1 MTKRILRLGLV
12 MLLCSALL
20 WTALPA
26 QAQITRQVSYQGLL
40 TQPTGLPVA
49 DGQYQLYFRLFD
61 AATGGNLAWE
71 ETQAN
76 VQVTR
81 GLFNVYLGSVQSLAP
96 ITFDTQYWLE
106 VGIVGSG
113 PFEPRTRLAV
123 VPYAIHAEHA
133 DVAHKLSDDASGFVK
148 SLNTLQGDVH
158 IKGEGGITVTSSG
171 DTIVLSSNIVVNA
184 IQTINSPQGTVA
196 ITNPNGPTTSVDV
209 ADGGITSNKLADGA
223 VTSIKL
229 AVNSVGTTNI
239 QDGAITLTKIAPGV
253 IPTTLPPSGP
263 AGGDLTGTYP
273 NPTIALN
280 AVNSAKIADGSV
292 NTADL
297 ADNSVSTA
305 KLIDGSVTTSKIA
318 DLSVTNAK
326 LQPSGVTAG
335 TYGSDLLVP
344 RITVD
349 DRGRIT
355 SVTQVSIPD
364 IPYTGPA
371 GGDLTGT
378 YPNPVLKPLIVTNDK
393 IANGAITN
401 SKLGVNSVTS
411 SNIVDGTI
419 TAADIAPGVIPTTLP
434 PSGPAGGIL
443 AGTYPNPSL
452 NVTQG
457 NQVMSAINA
466 GTTTTPLSD
475 ARLNNVGTPGTYGSV
490 SQIPIITTDAK
501 GRVTNVAT
509 ATLGPST
516 PTGPAG
522 GDLTGTY
529 PNPMIGNGKVTN
541 TKLAADAVTSDKVLD
556 GTISTDDIKDG
567 TIGAVDI
574 APGVI
579 PTTLPPS
586 GPAGGVLAGTYPNP
600 DLATTSGNQVLAALN
615 AGTTTGTLTDA
626 RLSNVGTAGTYG
638 SSSLI
643 PVITTDAKG
652 RITGVTTTTISS
664 ATPSGAA
671 GGDLTGTYPNPEIGA
686 GKVTTPKIAD
696 GAVTEQ
702 KLATG
707 AVTST
712 IIQDGTIQAGDI
724 ASGVIPTTL
733 PPSGPASGDLAGSY
747 PAPTIN
753 VNAGN
758 SVLNALNTSA
768 TGTINLS
775 RFALSGVTPGTY
787 GNGTAG
793 MVPSLQVDQ
802 YGRITTIVEQAIM
815 NAIPA
820 GPAGGDLAGN
830 YPNPVLNPT
839 AAAGG
844 RMVTGIRN
852 TYLNGNTDINT
863 PNNVV
868 VLDNSGRLPAA
879 NGSLITNLNV
889 NNVTSGVLPIQY
901 GGTNSGSSLVN
912 NRLMWSSSGQIVEA
926 PPLSAGQF
934 FIGTSPTTAP
944 AGGTVVAGNGISVTY
959 TAPNLV
965 VASTSA
971 RILPG
976 SADNQTVRWDHLNQQ
991 WVPNA
996 NITGTAAGLL
1006 TAADL
1011 VVTGT
1016 TNLQGNSSVGSNA
1029 NTMNGFGTGA
1039 NANNTIGS
1047 PTATNSIH
1055 GVTNINTL
1063 TNAATNIG
1071 NISNP
1076 ASSTTISVGSAGN
1089 LTLNGIVNGPPSNF
1103 LFLDASNHV
1112 RTAAASGLAQEG
1124 IVFENSAF
1132 RLGGTTTTANPFLVD
1147 RFVNLDVHRLT
1158 FTRLGG
1164 TGEMMFMDA
1173 GSNELRVTAA
1183 TNINTIGAQLT
1194 TIGSPTSN
1202 TVIGGLLDPRGI
1214 IQNTVGDVVIQ
1225 DVTKIIGATEINVGT
1240 DFDTRIGNQPGTG
1253 AGAQNLIMAVGPTTG
1268 EYYMH
1273 NMKTDATPL
1282 YMVTENSLE
1291 QVKKKLLADMADEGI
1306 QYQNGAF
1313 RLGSG
1318 ASTPNPTETKHYLE
1332 DRYVNLNTFGINFT
1346 DGSLGNP
1353 GTTFVQ
1359 FDGDNGGAPLV
1370 TVEALSN
1377 INTVGAFNTNIG
1389 NSTGTTTIMGPTF
1402 VNNTGNDYTQIGN
1415 GTGGTGN
1422 VGIGEPAI
1430 GTHLLSI
1437 NGIPQVA
1444 GTATPN
1450 VRIDHLGG
1458 DAYTTAYV
1466 DNTTNGV
1473 LTADA
1478 NGDMIKWDENTFL
1491 NPFAWRVIGNNH
1503 PITDGVNNL
1512 MGTLTS
1518 DHVHFITNNL
1528 PVMTMSGTDQTLG
1541 IGALPTGTFQ
1551 VEVTNNVASNGL
1563 GVQTTAANG
1572 VGLSAFALNSGGV
1585 AITADASDAGVVVGS
1600 VTSPINGAEISAT
1613 GIGVLIPGI
1622 SGSTPTIGISMD
1634 NVSNTSLLIT
1644 NGATAI
1650 DAEGDVYINDNY
1662 FGNVEINAQTTS
1674 GGYVA
1679 LGNGTG
1685 SGSTNVGIGMVP
1697 GSGYTSSHSTPYT
1710 ANPVLDV
1717 NGDNLGTPNVRL
1729 ASLQT
1734 ASPTGF
1740 DVLIDKI
1747 VIADNNGVLRSFA
1760 PAAEQG
1766 VSLANEGG
1774 NTRWRLGGLLNTDV
1788 PFTAHRFVNLNAN
1801 NLTFTANAGANNL
1814 VTLTGG
1820 ANGAVGIESY
1830 GTGLVNINANGNE
1843 GTQIGNGI
1851 GSNGNVG
1858 IGEAAIASRLL
1869 TINGTAQTAAVATPN
1884 VRIDHLGGDAYTTA
1898 YADNTT
1904 NGVLTADANGDMIKW
1919 DENTF
1924 LNPFA
1929 WRVIGNNHPITDGVN
1944 NLIGTISN
1952 NPIHFI
1958 TNNTQHFTL
1967 SATGALTQEA
1977 SAGQVTFTGNV
1988 DATNGLDVTN
1998 ADLTVGGT
2006 RFTVDDA
2013 TGNTHTDGDL
2023 DVDGNTTLGDA
2034 PTDTHTILGVT
2045 SVNVTGNATTQ
2056 LGNGTGSGSNV
2067 GIGMVPAGPY
2077 SSGHGVPLVANVV
2090 LDVNGSAGT
2099 PNVRIASL
2107 GAASAPIYDATIDQF
2122 VIADNNGVLRGFN
2135 PAAEQGVSLTPE
2147 GGATRW
2153 RLGGLANTDVPF
2165 TANRFVNLNAN
2176 NLTFTANAG
2185 TNNLV
2190 ALTGGAN
2197 GAVSIES
2204 YGTGLVNINTTGN
2217 EGTQIGNGT
2226 GANANVGI
2234 GEAAIGTHLL
2244 TINGTQQTAAVAT
2257 PNVRIDHLGGAA
2269 ITNAYAHP
2277 DANNG
2282 ILTADANGDMTKWDE
2297 ATLIGT
2303 FAWLRTGN
2311 TITDGNNIL
2320 GTLNG
2325 TGIDIRTNNTTHFT
2339 LTSGGALTQAASAGQ
2354 VTFTGNVDATNG
2366 LDVTNADLTV
2376 GGTRFTVDD
2385 ATGNTHTDGDLD
2397 VDGSTTLGDAATD
2410 SHTILGATNINTTL
2424 TAATTIGSATAG
2436 TFSAQSAT
2444 TVGLTAGTTANIAS
2458 ATTNVNTGSGNVNI
2472 GNAAGTNTVLGLTN
2486 INATGTASTQI
2497 GNGTGA
2503 NGNVGIGMGA
2513 GGTYVSGHASPIT
2526 VTPLLNVN
2534 GVAGTP
2540 NVRFGSLATGGV
2552 VGFDETVD
2560 GLVIADNNGA
2570 IRRMSPVVEQGVSLV
2585 TESGTAAWR
2594 LGSATATGV
2603 PLTTNRYVNLG
2614 INSLTFTSNA
2624 TGTNEVLKLT
2634 GDAAN
2639 GAVAIESF
2647 GTGVV
2652 SINAN
2657 GTERTQIGSGAG
2669 GFAGTAGPVGIGALP
2684 VTAPYT
2690 SGHTTPFTTTILL
2703 DVNGTS
2709 GQPNVRIQSLASVT
2723 GAGFDPTFD
2732 GLVIADNTGVIRR
2745 AGAAAEQGV
2754 SFVLES
2760 GTTAFRLGGLT
2771 NTTVPFTANRFVN
2784 LDQYDLT
2791 ITNNTGTENLAVFTG
2806 DLGNG
2811 AIALTSF
2818 GTGTIGLNATG
2829 NAETQIGNGIGA
2841 NGNVG
2846 IGEAAIGTHLL
2857 TINGTAQTAA
2867 VATPNVRID
2876 HLGGAAITNAYTNDA
2891 NNGILTA
2898 DVNGDMTK
2906 WDEATLIGSFAWLRT
2921 GNTISDGN
2929 NILGTLN
2936 NVNVDVRAYNQPRIR
2951 LAATVNNTTPAVEIN
2966 TDPAVNASSLI
2977 VNHSAANTT
2986 ASTLIITGNQS
2997 TGLGVGRVLGFYDQT
3012 PGPSVYAN
3020 GLFYSDGSY
3029 GMGPG
3034 GAGNRDIFFY
3044 RDAASSF
3051 TLSANRTTGGAGS
3064 AATFRVAGV
3073 AADHLLASSAQF
3085 TANATNVDITGATST
3100 EINTAGSGTVT
3111 IGNASSTVSVLGGT
3125 NTVTG
3130 TTNINTTGN
3139 AATTIGSLTNTSGVA
3154 VRANNDITIDV
3165 AATSNDLVLNKIAT
3179 TTTPVNMLSLD
3190 GSGNVRQTAF
3200 SGTADEGLMWDGT
3213 TGDYKLGHTS
3223 DGSNPIT
3230 TVRYVRLTSP
3240 GELTFNDGTNTLF
3253 NLATGVVNIGS
3264 TGTTNTILGTTNAD
3278 GNTTINDNAG
3288 AFTTNIGTTGTTG
3301 AVTVGN
3307 ASNTVSI
3314 LGGTNT
3320 VTGTTNTVTGT
3331 TNINTGGS
3339 AATTIGNA
3347 TGGQVTL
3354 AVNPGTTNLVFNGIV
3369 QAVPTG
3375 TDHLLWIQSSA
3386 GNEVRRTNIGGLVD
3400 EGLQY
3405 DNGKIRLGA
3414 NAVDVNPIVSS
3425 RTATIGTGGTLTFST
3440 TGGSNTMLVLN
3451 NNGNVG
3457 ISTVGAGTT
3466 TIGNGSAGAISV
3478 TGGSTIGLT
3487 AGTTFD
3493 VTSATTNI
3501 NTGAGNVNIGNA
3513 GGTNTI
3519 LGTTNADGN
3528 TTINDGVNAFTTNI
3542 GTGGNTGAVTVGN
3555 TGNTVSILGGTNTI
3569 TGTTNT
3575 VTGTTIINTTGS
3587 ATTTIGN
3594 TTSGGAVGIAA
3605 NADIT
3610 IDPGATSND
3619 LVLNN
3624 IQVLAPVQDLL
3635 WIDASNNVRRA
3646 SFTAT
3651 ADEGTS
3657 FSSGAYRMGSLVAGS
3672 GPGGNPIVS
3681 NRFVNV
3687 GSGGTLSFTTAA
3699 GTDRMLV
3706 LNNNGNV
3713 EISTVGAGTTTIGS
3727 ATAGAISAQ
3736 SASTIGLT
3744 AGTDAT
3750 ITAANN
3756 VNLTATTQDVNIT
3769 STVANVDVASATTN
3783 INTGT
3788 GNVNIGNGS
3797 GTNTVL
3803 GTTNINATGTAAT
3816 TIGNAS
3822 AGAFKAQSNT
3832 TVDVLAGTNLNVS
3845 ATNTATYTAPT
3856 TNISST
3862 TTNISSTATNINTVG
3877 GSVNIGN
3884 AASTNTMVGT
3894 TNAITATTNT
3904 IGGNTNINTAG
3915 SGATNIGNTTVG
3927 GGVIIQG
3934 NGVNGL
3940 RLLGNGSAGGDNSIV
3955 IDPGQ
3960 IGGTPY
3966 DVVMNNIASSA
3977 SGTTVLTLTGAN
3989 EVRQTS
3995 LNGVAWLLGGNTVA
4009 DNNQTIGT
4017 NSNHDFNIETNGIT
4031 RWTVPAA
4038 GGLTQGAD
4046 NSQVTFTGNV
4056 DATNGLDVT
4065 TADLTVGGSNFTVA
4079 PGTGNTTIA
4088 GTLGVTGLS
4097 TLGAT
4102 TVVGAANI
4110 NASGTAVTNVGTGS
4124 TGAVTIGNSANTV
4137 SMGAVTT
4144 FGRAVNVQVQ
4154 TVTANVTL
4162 TDADYVVIC
4171 NNTADITVTLP
4182 AAAAGRML
4190 VIKSA
4195 NTNNVTIDPP
4205 GAVTVDGVATITIAG
4220 GGNTS
4225 RTLVSDGTNWFV
4237 IGN

>member
-1 MTKRILRLGLV
+1 MVSTASRSVRFSDSPSFGNSFPFIKQEKKLIYHSRFGIYYDKKNTSPWFGNAPV
-12 MLLCSALL
+12 QCVTMDSASRASPDHQ
-20 WTALPA
+20 TG
-26 QAQITRQVSYQGLL
+26 SYQGLL

-2472 GNAAGTNTVLGLTN
+2472 GNA
-2486 INATGTASTQI
+2486 
-2497 GNGTGA
+2497 
-2503 NGNVGIGMGA
+2503 
-2513 GGTYVSGHASPIT
+2513 GG
-2526 VTPLLNVN
+2526 
-2534 GVAGTP
+2534 
-2540 NVRFGSLATGGV
+2540 
-2552 VGFDETVD
+2552 
-2560 GLVIADNNGA
+2560 
-2570 IRRMSPVVEQGVSLV
+2570 
-2585 TESGTAAWR
+2585 
-2594 LGSATATGV
+2594 
-2603 PLTTNRYVNLG
+2603 
-2614 INSLTFTSNA
+2614 
-2624 TGTNEVLKLT
+2624 
-2634 GDAAN
+2634 
-2639 GAVAIESF
+2639 
-2647 GTGVV
+2647 
-2652 SINAN
+2652 
-2657 GTERTQIGSGAG
+2657 
-2669 GFAGTAGPVGIGALP
+2669 
-2684 VTAPYT
+2684 
-2690 SGHTTPFTTTILL
+2690 
-2703 DVNGTS
+2703 
-2709 GQPNVRIQSLASVT
+2709 
-2723 GAGFDPTFD
+2723 
-2732 GLVIADNTGVIRR
+2732 
-2745 AGAAAEQGV
+2745 
-2754 SFVLES
+2754 
-2760 GTTAFRLGGLT
+2760 
-2771 NTTVPFTANRFVN
+2771 
-2784 LDQYDLT
+2784 
-2791 ITNNTGTENLAVFTG
+2791 
-2806 DLGNG
+2806 
-2811 AIALTSF
+2811 
-2818 GTGTIGLNATG
+2818 
-2829 NAETQIGNGIGA
+2829 
-2841 NGNVG
+2841 
-2846 IGEAAIGTHLL
+2846 
-2857 TINGTAQTAA
+2857 
-2867 VATPNVRID
+2867 
-2876 HLGGAAITNAYTNDA
+2876 
-2891 NNGILTA
+2891 
-2898 DVNGDMTK
+2898 
-2906 WDEATLIGSFAWLRT
+2906 
-2921 GNTISDGN
+2921 
-2929 NILGTLN
+2929 
-2936 NVNVDVRAYNQPRIR
+2936 
-2951 LAATVNNTTPAVEIN
+2951 
-2966 TDPAVNASSLI
+2966 
-2977 VNHSAANTT
+2977 
-2986 ASTLIITGNQS
+2986 
-2997 TGLGVGRVLGFYDQT
+2997 
-3012 PGPSVYAN
+3012 
-3020 GLFYSDGSY
+3020 
-3029 GMGPG
+3029 
-3034 GAGNRDIFFY
+3034 
-3044 RDAASSF
+3044 
-3051 TLSANRTTGGAGS
+3051 
-3064 AATFRVAGV
+3064 
-3073 AADHLLASSAQF
+3073 
-3085 TANATNVDITGATST
+3085 
-3100 EINTAGSGTVT
+3100 
-3111 IGNASSTVSVLGGT
+3111 
-3125 NTVTG
+3125 
-3130 TTNINTTGN
+3130 
-3139 AATTIGSLTNTSGVA
+3139 
-3154 VRANNDITIDV
+3154 
-3165 AATSNDLVLNKIAT
+3165 
-3179 TTTPVNMLSLD
+3179 
-3190 GSGNVRQTAF
+3190 
-3200 SGTADEGLMWDGT
+3200 
-3213 TGDYKLGHTS
+3213 
-3223 DGSNPIT
+3223 
-3230 TVRYVRLTSP
+3230 
-3240 GELTFNDGTNTLF
+3240 
-3253 NLATGVVNIGS
+3253 
-3264 TGTTNTILGTTNAD
+3264 TNTILGTTNAD
-3278 GNTTINDNAG
+3278 GNTTINDG
-3288 AFTTNIGTTGTTG
+3288 VSAFTTNIGTGGNTG

-3307 ASNTVSI
+3307 TSNTVSI

-3320 VTGTTNTVTGT
+3320 ITGTTNNVTGT

-3347 TGGQVTL
+3347 TGGHVTL

-3375 TDHLLWIQSSA
+3375 TDDLLWIQSA

-3457 ISTVGAGTT
+3457 ISTVGTGTT

-3487 AGTTFD
+3487 AGST
-3493 VTSATTNI
+3493 A
-3501 NTGAGNVNIGNA
+3501 
-3513 GGTNTI
+3513 
-3519 LGTTNADGN
+3519 
-3528 TTINDGVNAFTTNI
+3528 
-3542 GTGGNTGAVTVGN
+3542 
-3555 TGNTVSILGGTNTI
+3555 
-3569 TGTTNT
+3569 T
-3575 VTGTTIINTTGS
+3575 VT
-3587 ATTTIGN
+3587 
-3594 TTSGGAVGIAA
+3594 
-3605 NADIT
+3605 
-3610 IDPGATSND
+3610 
-3619 LVLNN
+3619 
-3624 IQVLAPVQDLL
+3624 
-3635 WIDASNNVRRA
+3635 
-3646 SFTAT
+3646 
-3651 ADEGTS
+3651 
-3657 FSSGAYRMGSLVAGS
+3657 AGS
-3672 GPGGNPIVS
+3672 GNI
-3681 NRFVNV
+3681 
-3687 GSGGTLSFTTAA
+3687 
-3699 GTDRMLV
+3699 D
-3706 LNNNGNV
+3706 LN
-3713 EISTVGAGTTTIGS
+3713 
-3727 ATAGAISAQ
+3727 
-3736 SASTIGLT
+3736 
-3744 AGTDAT
+3744 
-3750 ITAANN
+3750 
-3756 VNLTATTQDVNIT
+3756 ATTLDVNIT
-3769 STVANVDVASATTN
+3769 AGTNVDVASATTN

-3788 GNVNIGNGS
+3788 GNVNIGNAG
-3797 GTNTVL
+3797 GTNTIT
-3803 GTTNINATGTAAT
+3803 GTTNINTVNTGLVT
-3816 TIGNAS
+3816 TIGYNVAGNALTINS
-3822 AGAFKAQSNT
+3822 PTITAPNIPAGAATDNLV
-3832 TVDVLAGTNLNVS
+3832 TVDGSGNLRTTSVATMLGSSAWVNGGNSFGTTGTLGTND
-3845 ATNTATYTAPT
+3845 TYE
-3856 TNISST
+3856 
-3862 TTNISSTATNINTVG
+3862 
-3877 GSVNIGN
+3877 
-3884 AASTNTMVGT
+3884 
-3894 TNAITATTNT
+3894 
-3904 IGGNTNINTAG
+3904 
-3915 SGATNIGNTTVG
+3915 
-3927 GGVIIQG
+3927 
-3934 NGVNGL
+3934 L
-3940 RLLGNGSAGGDNSIV
+3940 
-3955 IDPGQ
+3955 
-3960 IGGTPY
+3960 
-3966 DVVMNNIASSA
+3966 
-3977 SGTTVLTLTGAN
+3977 
-3989 EVRQTS
+3989 
-3995 LNGVAWLLGGNTVA
+3995 
-4009 DNNQTIGT
+4009 
-4017 NSNHDFNIETNGIT
+4017 NIETGGTT

-4038 GGLTQGAD
+4038 GGLTQTDAGAI
-4046 NSQVTFTGNV
+4046 S
-4056 DATNGLDVT
+4056 L
-4065 TADLTVGGSNFTVA
+4065 
-4079 PGTGNTTIA
+4079 A
-4088 GTLGVTGLS
+4088 GTVTSTGSTNLGDNAADVHTILGVT
-4097 TLGAT
+4097 
-4102 TVVGAANI
+4102 NI
-4110 NASGTAVTNVGTGS
+4110 NTSLAAATDIGTGTATGN
-4124 TGAVTIGNSANTV
+4124 VTIGNPANTTRLGSKVVVGAGTAQTVLNATLAAFDASYVKVTSTTATLGDYITMPAGTTGQIVYVEVINNGTQTLNIRNEDNVAVLGSANSGRTV
-4137 SMGAVTT
+4137 L
-4144 FGRAVNVQVQ
+4144 
-4154 TVTANVTL
+4154 VTAIHNGTKWL
-4162 TDADYVVIC
+4162 
-4171 NNTADITVTLP
+4171 
-4182 AAAAGRML
+4182 
-4190 VIKSA
+4190 
-4195 NTNNVTIDPP
+4195 
-4205 GAVTVDGVATITIAG
+4205 
-4220 GGNTS
+4220 
-4225 RTLVSDGTNWFV
+4225 LVSITGQP
-4237 IGN
+4237 

>member
-2986 ASTLIITGNQS
+2986 ASTVTITGNTS
-2997 TGLGVGRVLGFYDQT
+2997 GTLSEGRVLSFYDQAPA
-3012 PGPSVYAN
+3012 PGVFAN
-3020 GLFYSDGSY
+3020 GMFYSDGSY
-3029 GMGPG
+3029 GIGPG
-3034 GAGNRDIFFY
+3034 SAGSRDIFFH

-3100 EINTAGSGTVT
+3100 EINSAAGSGTVT
-3111 IGNASSTVSVLGGT
+3111 IGNASSSVSVLGGT

-3139 AATTIGSLTNTSGVA
+3139 AATTIG
-3154 VRANNDITIDV
+3154 
-3165 AATSNDLVLNKIAT
+3165 
-3179 TTTPVNMLSLD
+3179 
-3190 GSGNVRQTAF
+3190 
-3200 SGTADEGLMWDGT
+3200 
-3213 TGDYKLGHTS
+3213 
-3223 DGSNPIT
+3223 
-3230 TVRYVRLTSP
+3230 
-3240 GELTFNDGTNTLF
+3240 
-3253 NLATGVVNIGS
+3253 
-3264 TGTTNTILGTTNAD
+3264 
-3278 GNTTINDNAG
+3278 
-3288 AFTTNIGTTGTTG
+3288 
-3301 AVTVGN
+3301 
-3307 ASNTVSI
+3307 
-3314 LGGTNT
+3314 
-3320 VTGTTNTVTGT
+3320 
-3331 TNINTGGS
+3331 
-3339 AATTIGNA
+3339 NA
-3347 TGGQVTL
+3347 T
-3354 AVNPGTTNLVFNGIV
+3354 
-3369 QAVPTG
+3369 
-3375 TDHLLWIQSSA
+3375 
-3386 GNEVRRTNIGGLVD
+3386 
-3400 EGLQY
+3400 
-3405 DNGKIRLGA
+3405 
-3414 NAVDVNPIVSS
+3414 
-3425 RTATIGTGGTLTFST
+3425 
-3440 TGGSNTMLVLN
+3440 
-3451 NNGNVG
+3451 
-3457 ISTVGAGTT
+3457 
-3466 TIGNGSAGAISV
+3466 
-3478 TGGSTIGLT
+3478 
-3487 AGTTFD
+3487 
-3493 VTSATTNI
+3493 
-3501 NTGAGNVNIGNA
+3501 
-3513 GGTNTI
+3513 
-3519 LGTTNADGN
+3519 
-3528 TTINDGVNAFTTNI
+3528 
-3542 GTGGNTGAVTVGN
+3542 
-3555 TGNTVSILGGTNTI
+3555 
-3569 TGTTNT
+3569 
-3575 VTGTTIINTTGS
+3575 
-3587 ATTTIGN
+3587 
-3594 TTSGGAVGIAA
+3594 GGAVGITA
-3605 NADIT
+3605 NADVT
-3610 IDPGATSND
+3610 IDVTNSAAND

-3624 IQVLAPVQDLL
+3624 I
-3635 WIDASNNVRRA
+3635 AS
-3646 SFTAT
+3646 
-3651 ADEGTS
+3651 
-3657 FSSGAYRMGSLVAGS
+3657 
-3672 GPGGNPIVS
+3672 
-3681 NRFVNV
+3681 
-3687 GSGGTLSFTTAA
+3687 
-3699 GTDRMLV
+3699 
-3706 LNNNGNV
+3706 
-3713 EISTVGAGTTTIGS
+3713 
-3727 ATAGAISAQ
+3727 
-3736 SASTIGLT
+3736 
-3744 AGTDAT
+3744 
-3750 ITAANN
+3750 
-3756 VNLTATTQDVNIT
+3756 
-3769 STVANVDVASATTN
+3769 
-3783 INTGT
+3783 
-3788 GNVNIGNGS
+3788 
-3797 GTNTVL
+3797 
-3803 GTTNINATGTAAT
+3803 
-3816 TIGNAS
+3816 
-3822 AGAFKAQSNT
+3822 
-3832 TVDVLAGTNLNVS
+3832 
-3845 ATNTATYTAPT
+3845 
-3856 TNISST
+3856 
-3862 TTNISSTATNINTVG
+3862 
-3877 GSVNIGN
+3877 
-3884 AASTNTMVGT
+3884 T
-3894 TNAITATTNT
+3894 TNANQDVLLIT
-3904 IGGNTNINTAG
+3904 
-3915 SGATNIGNTTVG
+3915 S
-3927 GGVIIQG
+3927 
-3934 NGVNGL
+3934 
-3940 RLLGNGSAGGDNSIV
+3940 
-3955 IDPGQ
+3955 PG
-3960 IGGTPY
+3960 
-3966 DVVMNNIASSA
+3966 
-3977 SGTTVLTLTGAN
+3977 N
-3989 EVRQTS
+3989 EVRRYSGTP
-3995 LNGVAWLLGGNTVA
+3995 GVSMARKAANETRAYAAAVA
-4009 DNNQTIGT
+4009 NDAAMTLPCVVGTYEVEVYVQYSGDNNPFSNLDVAITAPVAAATDISYGIVSSGQAVAPSNVDGSGSVIAGLGVDFVPT
-4017 NSNHDFNIETNGIT
+4017 NRITVLIKGVVTTN
-4031 RWTVPAA
+4031 AA
-4038 GGLTQGAD
+4038 G
-4046 NSQVTFTGNV
+4046 NITFQWG
-4056 DATNGLDVT
+4056 DTNNG
-4065 TADLTVGGSNFTVA
+4065 
-4079 PGTGNTTIA
+4079 
-4088 GTLGVTGLS
+4088 
-4097 TLGAT
+4097 
-4102 TVVGAANI
+4102 GAAENI
-4110 NASGTAVTNVGTGS
+4110 TLHA
-4124 TGAVTIGNSANTV
+4124 NSYIK
-4137 SMGAVTT
+4137 
-4144 FGRAVNVQVQ
+4144 
-4154 TVTANVTL
+4154 L
-4162 TDADYVVIC
+4162 TRI
-4171 NNTADITVTLP
+4171 N
-4182 AAAAGRML
+4182 
-4190 VIKSA
+4190 
-4195 NTNNVTIDPP
+4195 
-4205 GAVTVDGVATITIAG
+4205 
-4220 GGNTS
+4220 
-4225 RTLVSDGTNWFV
+4225 
-4237 IGN
+4237 

>member
-12 MLLCSALL
+12 TLLCSALL

-71 ETQAN
+71 ETQAD

-96 ITFDTQYWLE
+96 ISFDTQYWLE

-133 DVAHKLSDDASGFVK
+133 DVAHKLSDDATGFVK

-419 TAADIAPGVIPTTLP
+419 TASDIAPGVIPTTLP

-541 TKLAADAVTSDKVLD
+541 TKLAADAVTSDKILD

-724 ASGVIPTTL
+724 APGVIPTTL

-775 RFALSGVTPGTY
+775 RFELSGVTPGTY

-868 VLDNSGRLPAA
+868 VLDNSGRFPAA
-879 NGSLITNLNV
+879 DGSLITNLNV

-912 NRLMWSSSGQIVEA
+912 NRLMWSNSGQIVEA

-1214 IQNTVGDVVIQ
+1214 IQNTVGDVIIQ
-1225 DVTKIIGATEINVGT
+1225 DITKVIGATEINVGT
-1240 DFDTRIGNQPGTG
+1240 DFDTRIGNQAGTG

-1273 NMKTDATPL
+1273 NMKTDPTPL
-1282 YMVTENSLE
+1282 YIVTENAAE
-1291 QVKKKLLADMADEGI
+1291 QVKKKLLSDLADEGI

-1415 GTGGTGN
+1415 GTGGNGN
-1422 VGIGEPAI
+1422 VGIGEPAL
-1430 GTHLLSI
+1430 GTHLVSI
-1437 NGIPQVA
+1437 NGIPQLA

-1466 DNTTNGV
+1466 DNATNGV

-1478 NGDMIKWDENTFL
+1478 NGDMIKWDETTFL
-1491 NPFAWRVIGNNH
+1491 NPLAWRVIGNNH

-1512 MGTLTS
+1512 MGTLTPFN
-1518 DHVHFITNNL
+1518 VHFITNNL
-1528 PVMTMSGTDQTLG
+1528 PVMTMSGADQTLG
-1541 IGALPTGTFQ
+1541 IGALPSGTFQ
-1551 VEVTNNVASNGL
+1551 VEVTNNAALNGL

-1572 VGLSAFALNSGGV
+1572 VGLSAFATNPGGV
-1585 AITADASDAGVVVGS
+1585 AITADAADAGVVVGS
-1600 VTSPINGAEISAT
+1600 FASPINGAEISAT

-1662 FGNVEINAQTTS
+1662 SGNVEINAQATS

-1685 SGSTNVGIGMVP
+1685 SG
-1697 GSGYTSSHSTPYT
+1697 
-1710 ANPVLDV
+1710 
-1717 NGDNLGTPNVRL
+1717 
-1729 ASLQT
+1729 
-1734 ASPTGF
+1734 
-1740 DVLIDKI
+1740 
-1747 VIADNNGVLRSFA
+1747 
-1760 PAAEQG
+1760 
-1766 VSLANEGG
+1766 
-1774 NTRWRLGGLLNTDV
+1774 
-1788 PFTAHRFVNLNAN
+1788 
-1801 NLTFTANAGANNL
+1801 
-1814 VTLTGG
+1814 
-1820 ANGAVGIESY
+1820 
-1830 GTGLVNINANGNE
+1830 
-1843 GTQIGNGI
+1843 
-1851 GSNGNVG
+1851 
-1858 IGEAAIASRLL
+1858 
-1869 TINGTAQTAAVATPN
+1869 
-1884 VRIDHLGGDAYTTA
+1884 TT
-1898 YADNTT
+1898 
-1904 NGVLTADANGDMIKW
+1904 
-1919 DENTF
+1919 
-1924 LNPFA
+1924 
-1929 WRVIGNNHPITDGVN
+1929 
-1944 NLIGTISN
+1944 
-1952 NPIHFI
+1952 
-1958 TNNTQHFTL
+1958 
-1967 SATGALTQEA
+1967 
-1977 SAGQVTFTGNV
+1977 
-1988 DATNGLDVTN
+1988 
-1998 ADLTVGGT
+1998 
-2006 RFTVDDA
+2006 
-2013 TGNTHTDGDL
+2013 
-2023 DVDGNTTLGDA
+2023 
-2034 PTDTHTILGVT
+2034 
-2045 SVNVTGNATTQ
+2045 
-2056 LGNGTGSGSNV
+2056 NV

-2090 LDVNGSAGT
+2090 LDVNGAAGT

-2135 PAAEQGVSLTPE
+2135 PAAEQGVSLMPE
-2147 GGATRW
+2147 SSSTRW

-2165 TANRFVNLNAN
+2165 LANRFVNIDAS
-2176 NLTFTANAG
+2176 NLTFTANGGA
-2185 TNNLV
+2185 NNLV
-2190 ALTGGAN
+2190 TLTGGAN
-2197 GAVSIES
+2197 GAIALTSF
-2204 YGTGLVNINTTGN
+2204 GTGTIGLNATGN
-2217 EGTQIGNGT
+2217 AETQIGNGT
-2226 GANANVGI
+2226 GANGNVGI

-2244 TINGTQQTAAVAT
+2244 TINGTAQTGLVAT
-2257 PNVRIDHLGGAA
+2257 PNVRIDHLGGTAM
-2269 ITNAYAHP
+2269 TTAYP
-2277 DANNG
+2277 VNANNG
-2282 ILTADANGDMTKWDE
+2282 ILTADGNGDMTKWDE

-2303 FAWLRTGN
+2303 VAWLRTGN
-2311 TITDGNNIL
+2311 NISDGNNIL

-2325 TGIDIRTNNTTHFT
+2325 VDLDIRTNNANR
-2339 LTSGGALTQAASAGQ
+2339 LTITSAGAITQAAGGGQ
-2354 VTFTGNVDATNG
+2354 VTLTGNVDATNG

-2376 GGTRFTVDD
+2376 GGTLFTVDD
-2385 ATGNTHTDGDLD
+2385 ATGNTHTSGDLD
-2397 VDGSTTLGDAATD
+2397 VDGNTTLGDAVTD
-2410 SHTILGATNINTTL
+2410 NHTILGVTSVNVTGNAT
-2424 TAATTIGSATAG
+2424 TTIGSAAAG
-2436 TFSAQSAT
+2436 AISAQSAT
-2444 TVGLTAGTTANIAS
+2444 TVGLTAGTTASIAS
-2458 ATTNVNTGSGNVNI
+2458 ATTDINTSSGNVNI
-2472 GNAAGTNTVLGLTN
+2472 GNAGGTNIVLGATN

-2503 NGNVGIGMGA
+2503 NANVGIGMAA
-2513 GGTYVSGHASPIT
+2513 GGSYTSAHVPPMT

-2534 GVAGTP
+2534 GVAGVP
-2540 NVRFGSLATGGV
+2540 NVRFGSLATGATTNL
-2552 VGFDETVD
+2552 DPTVD
-2560 GLVIADNNGA
+2560 GFVIADNNGA
-2570 IRRMSPVVEQGVSLV
+2570 IRRTTAAVEQGVSLV
-2585 TESGTAAWR
+2585 TEGGTAAWR

-2624 TGTNEVLKLT
+2624 TGTHEVLKLT

-2639 GAVAIESF
+2639 GAAAIESF

-2652 SINAN
+2652 SINAT
-2657 GTERTQIGSGAG
+2657 GTERTQIGSGTG
-2669 GFAGTAGPVGIGALP
+2669 GFGAPATGPVGIGALP

-2690 SGHTTPFTTTILL
+2690 SSHSTPFTTTILL

-2760 GTTAFRLGGLT
+2760 GSTAFRLGGLT
-2771 NTTVPFTANRFVN
+2771 STTVPFTANRFVN
-2784 LDQYDLT
+2784 IDHYDLT
-2791 ITNNTGTENLAVFTG
+2791 ITNNVGTENLAVFTG

-2829 NAETQIGNGIGA
+2829 NAETQIGNGTGA
-2841 NGNVG
+2841 AGNVG

-2857 TINGTAQTAA
+2857 TINGTAQTGIA
-2867 VATPNVRID
+2867 ATPNVRID
-2876 HLGGAAITNAYTNDA
+2876 HLGGTAMTTAYPVNA

-2898 DVNGDMTK
+2898 DGNGDMTK
-2906 WDEATLIGSFAWLRT
+2906 WDEATLIGTVAWLRT
-2921 GNTISDGN
+2921 GNTISDAN

-2936 NVNVDVRAYNQPRIR
+2936 NIDVDVRANNQTRIT
-2951 LAATVNNTTPAVEIN
+2951 LAATVVPDVASAVEI
-2966 TDPAVNASSLI
+2966 TSDPAVNASSLT
-2977 VNHSAANTT
+2977 VFHSAANTT
-2986 ASTLIITGNQS
+2986 AATTMITGKPS
-2997 TGLGVGRVLGFYDQT
+2997 TTLSDGRVLALMDQAPA
-3012 PGPSVYAN
+3012 PGVIAN
-3020 GLFYSDGSY
+3020 GMFYSNGSY

-3034 GAGNRDIFFY
+3034 GAGSRDIFFH

-3073 AADHLLASSAQF
+3073 AADHLLASSGQF

-3100 EINTAGSGTVT
+3100 EINTTAGSGTVT

-3130 TTNINTTGN
+3130 ITNINTTG
-3139 AATTIGSLTNTSGVA
+3139 T
-3154 VRANNDITIDV
+3154 
-3165 AATSNDLVLNKIAT
+3165 
-3179 TTTPVNMLSLD
+3179 
-3190 GSGNVRQTAF
+3190 
-3200 SGTADEGLMWDGT
+3200 
-3213 TGDYKLGHTS
+3213 
-3223 DGSNPIT
+3223 
-3230 TVRYVRLTSP
+3230 
-3240 GELTFNDGTNTLF
+3240 
-3253 NLATGVVNIGS
+3253 
-3264 TGTTNTILGTTNAD
+3264 
-3278 GNTTINDNAG
+3278 
-3288 AFTTNIGTTGTTG
+3288 
-3301 AVTVGN
+3301 
-3307 ASNTVSI
+3307 
-3314 LGGTNT
+3314 
-3320 VTGTTNTVTGT
+3320 
-3331 TNINTGGS
+3331 

-3347 TGGQVTL
+3347 TGG
-3354 AVNPGTTNLVFNGIV
+3354 
-3369 QAVPTG
+3369 
-3375 TDHLLWIQSSA
+3375 
-3386 GNEVRRTNIGGLVD
+3386 
-3400 EGLQY
+3400 
-3405 DNGKIRLGA
+3405 
-3414 NAVDVNPIVSS
+3414 
-3425 RTATIGTGGTLTFST
+3425 
-3440 TGGSNTMLVLN
+3440 
-3451 NNGNVG
+3451 
-3457 ISTVGAGTT
+3457 
-3466 TIGNGSAGAISV
+3466 
-3478 TGGSTIGLT
+3478 
-3487 AGTTFD
+3487 
-3493 VTSATTNI
+3493 
-3501 NTGAGNVNIGNA
+3501 
-3513 GGTNTI
+3513 
-3519 LGTTNADGN
+3519 
-3528 TTINDGVNAFTTNI
+3528 
-3542 GTGGNTGAVTVGN
+3542 
-3555 TGNTVSILGGTNTI
+3555 
-3569 TGTTNT
+3569 
-3575 VTGTTIINTTGS
+3575 
-3587 ATTTIGN
+3587 
-3594 TTSGGAVGIAA
+3594 AVGITA
-3605 NADIT
+3605 NADVT
-3610 IDPGATSND
+3610 IDVTNSATND

-3624 IQVLAPVQDLL
+3624 I
-3635 WIDASNNVRRA
+3635 AS
-3646 SFTAT
+3646 
-3651 ADEGTS
+3651 
-3657 FSSGAYRMGSLVAGS
+3657 
-3672 GPGGNPIVS
+3672 
-3681 NRFVNV
+3681 
-3687 GSGGTLSFTTAA
+3687 
-3699 GTDRMLV
+3699 
-3706 LNNNGNV
+3706 
-3713 EISTVGAGTTTIGS
+3713 
-3727 ATAGAISAQ
+3727 
-3736 SASTIGLT
+3736 
-3744 AGTDAT
+3744 
-3750 ITAANN
+3750 
-3756 VNLTATTQDVNIT
+3756 
-3769 STVANVDVASATTN
+3769 
-3783 INTGT
+3783 
-3788 GNVNIGNGS
+3788 
-3797 GTNTVL
+3797 
-3803 GTTNINATGTAAT
+3803 
-3816 TIGNAS
+3816 
-3822 AGAFKAQSNT
+3822 
-3832 TVDVLAGTNLNVS
+3832 
-3845 ATNTATYTAPT
+3845 
-3856 TNISST
+3856 
-3862 TTNISSTATNINTVG
+3862 
-3877 GSVNIGN
+3877 
-3884 AASTNTMVGT
+3884 T
-3894 TNAITATTNT
+3894 TNANQDVLLIT
-3904 IGGNTNINTAG
+3904 
-3915 SGATNIGNTTVG
+3915 S
-3927 GGVIIQG
+3927 
-3934 NGVNGL
+3934 
-3940 RLLGNGSAGGDNSIV
+3940 
-3955 IDPGQ
+3955 PG
-3960 IGGTPY
+3960 
-3966 DVVMNNIASSA
+3966 
-3977 SGTTVLTLTGAN
+3977 N
-3989 EVRQTS
+3989 EVRRYSGTP
-3995 LNGVAWLLGGNTVA
+3995 GVSMARKAANETRAYAAAVA
-4009 DNNQTIGT
+4009 NDAAMTLPCVAGTYEVEVYVQYSGDNNPA
-4017 NSNHDFNIETNGIT
+4017 SN
-4031 RWTVPAA
+4031 
-4038 GGLTQGAD
+4038 
-4046 NSQVTFTGNV
+4046 
-4056 DATNGLDVT
+4056 LDVAI
-4065 TADLTVGGSNFTVA
+4065 TAPV
-4079 PGTGNTTIA
+4079 
-4088 GTLGVTGLS
+4088 
-4097 TLGAT
+4097 
-4102 TVVGAANI
+4102 
-4110 NASGTAVTNVGTGS
+4110 
-4124 TGAVTIGNSANTV
+4124 
-4137 SMGAVTT
+4137 
-4144 FGRAVNVQVQ
+4144 
-4154 TVTANVTL
+4154 
-4162 TDADYVVIC
+4162 
-4171 NNTADITVTLP
+4171 
-4182 AAAAGRML
+4182 AAAADISYGIVSSGQAVAPSNVDGSGS
-4190 VIKSA
+4190 VIAGLGVDFVPTNRITVLIKGVVTTNA
-4195 NTNNVTIDPP
+4195 AGNITFQWGDTNNG
-4205 GAVTVDGVATITIAG
+4205 GAAENITLHANSYIKLTRI
-4220 GGNTS
+4220 N
-4225 RTLVSDGTNWFV
+4225 
-4237 IGN
+4237 